1 MKKSDCYKRAILAIA
16 RQWSEDVMFYDQD
29 LLDILPI
36 LFECLQDAIRYES
49 QHPEEAADAV
59 S

>member
-16 RQWSEDVMFYDQD
+16 RQWSEDDMFSDED
-29 LLDILPI
+29 LLDILSV
-36 LFECLQDAIRYES
+36 LFERLQDAIWYES
-49 QHPEEAADAV
+49 QHPEESDAV